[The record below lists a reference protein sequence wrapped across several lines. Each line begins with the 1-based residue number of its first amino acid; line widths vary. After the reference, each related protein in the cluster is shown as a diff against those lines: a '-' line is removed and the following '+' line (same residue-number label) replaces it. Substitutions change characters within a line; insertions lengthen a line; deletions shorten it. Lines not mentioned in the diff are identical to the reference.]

1 MNEFD
6 RFSILTHAF
15 TETFILLNI
24 RSSKTYVF
32 NITYDEKLIENEIL
46 FLRVTQVSQTED
58 LSAMQSILEEYTLDH
73 NISSFRYSKLAI
85 CYKGTIPVLCPQ
97 KNYGT
102 SFFQSFK

>member
-24 RSSKTYVF
+24 RSSKTYVI

-102 SFFQSFK
+102 SFSQSFK